1 MHLSKLWRILLILM
15 LLNLIAIFLP
25 LVVDLEKHIDNQTWI
40 NLLNKAP
47 VPFSIVTIIL
57 TLLLLTASYIAGRT
71 EAETDELTPMDEEE
85 IESENESVADAL
97 EDFIASRQT
106 NHRTGPFYE
115 VEEEESPSEGTK
127 EVFVSRPAS
136 RVIRNQ
142 ESTEEIEEEEENAGE
157 VKRIIRS

>member
-15 LLNLIAIFLP
+15 LLNLITIFLP

-47 VPFSIVTIIL
+47 VPFSIVTIVL

-71 EAETDELTPMDEEE
+71 EAETDEFIPMDEEE
-85 IESENESVADAL
+85 TESENESVADAL

-106 NHRTGPFYE
+106 NHRNGPVYE
-115 VEEEESPSEGTK
+115 VEEESPSEGTK
-127 EVFVSRPAS
+127 EVFVSMPAS

>member
-1 MHLSKLWRILLILM
+1 MRLSKLWRILLILM
-15 LLNLIAIFLP
+15 LLNMITIFLP
-25 LVVDLEKHIDNQTWI
+25 LVVDLEKHIDSQTWI
-40 NLLNKAP
+40 NLLKKAP

-71 EAETDELTPMDEEE
+71 ESETDEFIPMDEEE
-85 IESENESVADAL
+85 VESENESVADAL

-106 NHRTGPFYE
+106 NHRARPAYE
-115 VEEEESPSEGTK
+115 VVEEECSSEETK

-142 ESTEEIEEEEENAGE
+142 ESAGEVEEEEENAGE